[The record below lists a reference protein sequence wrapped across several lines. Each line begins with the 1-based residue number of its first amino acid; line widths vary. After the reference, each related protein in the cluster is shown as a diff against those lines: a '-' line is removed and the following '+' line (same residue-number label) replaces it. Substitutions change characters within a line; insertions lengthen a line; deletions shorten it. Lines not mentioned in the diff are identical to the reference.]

1 MKGVAKI
8 DVLIVSAF
16 SVATLA
22 ITGLF
27 YYTIHMAPKPLP
39 KEKENLEKLSDL
51 TKPKELIKGI
61 PVKRILVNLPSSTSR
76 LRFLELEIS
85 LFPFRE
91 NQKTKIKET
100 LPILKDTIINVVSKM
115 EPDELNSISGKILLE
130 ERIKKRFHQSVSQQL
145 ISKIFY
151 TKFVVQ

>member
-22 ITGLF
+22 ITGFF
-27 YYTIHMAPKPLP
+27 YYTIYMAPKPLP
-39 KEKENLEKLSDL
+39 KEKENLEKLSDI

-61 PVKRILVNLPSSTSR
+61 PVKRILVNLPSNTSR

-91 NQKTKIKET
+91 NQKIKIKKT

-130 ERIKKRFHQSVSQQL
+130 ERIKKRFHQSVSEQL